1 MQTLPSQ
8 PQQSLL
14 PALPF
19 PHVFPIGQSGALCG
33 RGGESCRQKENGL
46 LGFLHPTASCLL
58 WHFGGGKGVVGAP
71 VGLRAGG
78 KEAKMQLQAA
88 GSGLE
93 QCSQA
98 QTVTTYTHR

>member
-46 LGFLHPTASCLL
+46 LGFLHPTARCLL
-58 WHFGGGKGVVGAP
+58 WPSGGGKRVVGAP